1 MTAQVQPVR
10 FFEKRLACGTCVF
23 ESEFGFILNCNF
35 KKSGLFRVR
44 NLGGLKAHFGLG
56 FSLGD
61 ELGFAESLGNVEGE
75 PERRRAIS
83 YKNGPPPT
91 ATPSVPSTTQL
102 TPIQH
107 PIPDKRIGARAS
119 SNYNVAYR
127 ENLKRQITP
136 TQLMTEARPLPLGVP
151 AFRPIPKTATVPVA
165 QIAQRRSN
173 IAVDTPNPR
182 VRLNNKLVESY
193 SDPLK
198 SNRTFHVANPTVSQ
212 PLAVPAFQAMPNSVA
227 RLAAVTKSIT
237 SAEDRILH
245 THPNYLQ
252 FEEPKFD
259 LKDVTVEE
267 LAAAANVTVDTI
279 KHAIYVREQQ
289 MKAEHRAMLAAKLR
303 QEFVRT
309 STTAR
314 TTTTTTTT
322 SAPLPA
328 IKAPVMM
335 NWAQPQ
341 DALDNQNIRENVAF
355 ESKMSKVMNAPRE
368 YYPVGYDKNFDDN
381 FKSKV
386 DLPPT
391 SFSCGKQKHFPGLY
405 ADTDLGCM
413 VFHVCALTDDGLVRK
428 SFLCPESTLFDQ
440 TILKCNW
447 WFYVDCSASKSIYDS
462 NIPISKSYQLMKS
475 LTYFSKYNKNSDND
489 GGDSGL
495 DIQTLRDSMAEEEN
509 ESNARNVDSSSI
521 KVSDKARSFIIR
533 AEETTVAPVVLQNTV
548 INPTLETKRVQ
559 LTNEITPTKSDIE
572 ESTTVQIVTP
582 QPVYDRLAELK
593 AKLDSIKA
601 ASSQLTTTTQQTNEA

>member
-1 MTAQVQPVR
+1 
-10 FFEKRLACGTCVF
+10 
-23 ESEFGFILNCNF
+23 
-35 KKSGLFRVR
+35 
-44 NLGGLKAHFGLG
+44 
-56 FSLGD
+56 
-61 ELGFAESLGNVEGE
+61 
-75 PERRRAIS
+75 
-83 YKNGPPPT
+83 
-91 ATPSVPSTTQL
+91 
-102 TPIQH
+102 
-107 PIPDKRIGARAS
+107 
-119 SNYNVAYR
+119 
-127 ENLKRQITP
+127 
-136 TQLMTEARPLPLGVP
+136 
-151 AFRPIPKTATVPVA
+151 
-165 QIAQRRSN
+165 
-173 IAVDTPNPR
+173 
-182 VRLNNKLVESY
+182 
-193 SDPLK
+193 
-198 SNRTFHVANPTVSQ
+198 
-212 PLAVPAFQAMPNSVA
+212 
-227 RLAAVTKSIT
+227 
-237 SAEDRILH
+237 
-245 THPNYLQ
+245 
-252 FEEPKFD
+252 
-259 LKDVTVEE
+259 
-267 LAAAANVTVDTI
+267 
-279 KHAIYVREQQ
+279 
-289 MKAEHRAMLAAKLR
+289 
-303 QEFVRT
+303 
-309 STTAR
+309 
-314 TTTTTTTT
+314 
-322 SAPLPA
+322 
-328 IKAPVMM
+328 MM

>member
-1 MTAQVQPVR
+1 MN
-10 FFEKRLACGTCVF
+10 FFVIGFLIMQAARLACGTCVF

-83 YKNGPPPT
+83 YKNGPPPSAAGVMP
-91 ATPSVPSTTQL
+91 ATQKPPV
-102 TPIQH
+102 QH
-107 PIPDKRIGARAS
+107 PIPEKRIGARAS
-119 SNYNVAYR
+119 PNYNAAYR
-127 ENLKRQITP
+127 ENLKRQVAP

-165 QIAQRRSN
+165 QMAQRRTN
-173 IAVDTPNPR
+173 VAVDSPNPR
-182 VRLNNKLVESY
+182 VRLNNKLVEGY
-193 SDPLK
+193 SDPMN
-198 SNRTFHVANPTVSQ
+198 SNRTFHVANPSVSQ

-227 RLAAVTKSIT
+227 RLAAVTKSLT
-237 SAEDRILH
+237 NAEERIMH
-245 THPNYLQ
+245 GQPNYLQ

-267 LAAAANVTVDTI
+267 LASAANVTVDTI

-314 TTTTTTTT
+314 TTTTTTP
-322 SAPLPA
+322 APLPVAA
-328 IKAPVMM
+328 IKAPVM

-341 DALDNQNIRENVAF
+341 NELDSQNIKENVAF

-447 WFYVDCSASKSIYDS
+447 WFYVDCSASKSVYDS

-475 LTYFSKYNKNSDND
+475 LTYFSKYSKNADNE
-489 GGDSGL
+489 GGDGGL
-495 DIQTLRDSMAEEEN
+495 DIQTLKDSMAEEEN
-509 ESNARNVDSSSI
+509 SRARRVDSDDI
-521 KVSDKARSFIIR
+521 QVSDKARSFAIHV
-533 AEETTVAPVVLQNTV
+533 EDTTTAAPEKVQSDV
-548 INPTLETKRVQ
+548 ISPTLETRRVE
-559 LTNEITPTKSDIE
+559 LNNDIKTTEDDLPEITTAVDI
-572 ESTTVQIVTP
+572 ITP

-601 ASSQLTTTTQQTNEA
+601 ANSQTTTQETNEA

>member
-1 MTAQVQPVR
+1 MN
-10 FFEKRLACGTCVF
+10 FFVI
-23 ESEFGFILNCNF
+23 GFLIMQAA
-35 KKSGLFRVR
+35 S
-44 NLGGLKAHFGLG
+44 

-83 YKNGPPPT
+83 YKNGPPPSAAGVMP
-91 ATPSVPSTTQL
+91 ATQKPPV
-102 TPIQH
+102 QH
-107 PIPDKRIGARAS
+107 PIPEKRIGARAS
-119 SNYNVAYR
+119 PNYNAAYR
-127 ENLKRQITP
+127 ENLKRQVAP

-165 QIAQRRSN
+165 QMAQRRTN
-173 IAVDTPNPR
+173 VAVDSPNPR
-182 VRLNNKLVESY
+182 VRLNNKLVEGY
-193 SDPLK
+193 SDPMN
-198 SNRTFHVANPTVSQ
+198 SNRTFHVANPSVSQ

-227 RLAAVTKSIT
+227 RLAAVTKSLT
-237 SAEDRILH
+237 NAEERIMH
-245 THPNYLQ
+245 GQPNYLQ

-267 LAAAANVTVDTI
+267 LASAANVTVDTI

-314 TTTTTTTT
+314 TTTTTTP
-322 SAPLPA
+322 APLPVAA
-328 IKAPVMM
+328 IKAPVM

-341 DALDNQNIRENVAF
+341 NELDSQNIKENVAF

-447 WFYVDCSASKSIYDS
+447 WFYVDCSASKSVYDS

-475 LTYFSKYNKNSDND
+475 LTYFSKYSKNADNE
-489 GGDSGL
+489 GGDGGL
-495 DIQTLRDSMAEEEN
+495 DIQTLKDSMAEEEN
-509 ESNARNVDSSSI
+509 SRARRVDSDDI
-521 KVSDKARSFIIR
+521 QVSDKARSFAIHV
-533 AEETTVAPVVLQNTV
+533 EDTTTAAPEKVQSDV
-548 INPTLETKRVQ
+548 ISPTLETRRVE
-559 LTNEITPTKSDIE
+559 LNNDIKTTEDDLPEITTAVDI
-572 ESTTVQIVTP
+572 ITP

-601 ASSQLTTTTQQTNEA
+601 ANSQTTTQETNEA

>member
-1 MTAQVQPVR
+1 MN
-10 FFEKRLACGTCVF
+10 FFVI
-23 ESEFGFILNCNF
+23 GFLIMQAA
-35 KKSGLFRVR
+35 S
-44 NLGGLKAHFGLG
+44 

-83 YKNGPPPT
+83 YKNGPPPSAAGVMP
-91 ATPSVPSTTQL
+91 ATQQPPV
-102 TPIQH
+102 QH
-107 PIPDKRIGARAS
+107 PIPEKRIGARAS
-119 SNYNVAYR
+119 ANYNVAYR
-127 ENLKRQITP
+127 ENLKRQIAP

-151 AFRPIPKTATVPVA
+151 AFRPIPKTATVPIA
-165 QIAQRRSN
+165 QIAQRRTN
-173 IAVDTPNPR
+173 IAVDSPNPR
-182 VRLNNKLVESY
+182 VRHNNKLVESY
-193 SDPLK
+193 SDPIT
-198 SNRTFHVANPTVSQ
+198 SNRTFHVANPSVSQ

-227 RLAAVTKSIT
+227 RLAAVTKSLT
-237 SAEDRILH
+237 NAEERIMH
-245 THPNYLQ
+245 GHPNYLQ

-267 LAAAANVTVDTI
+267 LASAANVSVDTI

-314 TTTTTTTT
+314 TTTTTTP
-322 SAPLPA
+322 APLAVPA
-328 IKAPVMM
+328 MKAPVM

-341 DALDNQNIRENVAF
+341 NELENVAF

-447 WFYVDCSASKSIYDS
+447 WFYVDCSASKSVYDS

-475 LTYFSKYNKNSDND
+475 LTYFSKYSQNTDNES
-489 GGDSGL
+489 GNGGL
-495 DIQTLRDSMAEEEN
+495 DIQTLKDSMAEEEN
-509 ESNARNVDSSSI
+509 VRAGRVDSDDI
-521 KVSDKARSFIIR
+521 HVSNKARSFAIQVEDTTTTA
-533 AEETTVAPVVLQNTV
+533 AEKAQSDA
-548 INPTLETKRVQ
+548 ISPTLETRRVE
-559 LTNEITPTKSDIE
+559 LNNEITTMTSDLPEI
-572 ESTTVQIVTP
+572 TTAVDVITP
-582 QPVYDRLAELK
+582 QPVYDHLAELK

-601 ASSQLTTTTQQTNEA
+601 ANSQTTTQETNEA

>member
-1 MTAQVQPVR
+1 MN
-10 FFEKRLACGTCVF
+10 FFVIGFLIMQAARLACGTCVF

-83 YKNGPPPT
+83 YKNGPPPSAVGVIP
-91 ATPSVPSTTQL
+91 ATQQPPV
-102 TPIQH
+102 QH

-119 SNYNVAYR
+119 PNYNAAYR
-127 ENLKRQITP
+127 DNLKRQIAP

-165 QIAQRRSN
+165 QMAQRRTN
-173 IAVDTPNPR
+173 IAVDSPNPR
-182 VRLNNKLVESY
+182 VRHNNKLVESY
-193 SDPLK
+193 SDPMMA
-198 SNRTFHVANPTVSQ
+198 NRTFHVANPSISQ

-227 RLAAVTKSIT
+227 HLTAVTRSIT
-237 SAEDRILH
+237 NAEDRIMH
-245 THPNYLQ
+245 AHPNYLQ

-267 LAAAANVTVDTI
+267 LASAANVTVDTI

-314 TTTTTTTT
+314 TTTTTTTP
-322 SAPLPA
+322 APLPVA
-328 IKAPVMM
+328 AVKAPAMM

-341 DALDNQNIRENVAF
+341 NELDNQDVKENVAF

-447 WFYVDCSASKSIYDS
+447 WFYVDCSASKSVYDS

-475 LTYFSKYNKNSDND
+475 LTYFSKYSKNADNEDSD
-489 GGDSGL
+489 GGL
-495 DIQTLRDSMAEEEN
+495 NIQTLKDSMAEEEN
-509 ESNARNVDSSSI
+509 SRARRVDI
-521 KVSDKARSFIIR
+521 DDIEVSDKARSFALQTEATTTAA
-533 AEETTVAPVVLQNTV
+533 AEKAQDDV
-548 INPTLETKRVQ
+548 IGPTLETRRVQ
-559 LTNEITPTKSDIE
+559 LNNEITSTASDFVD
-572 ESTTVQIVTP
+572 STTAVDIITP

-593 AKLDSIKA
+593 AKLDSIRA
-601 ASSQLTTTTQQTNEA
+601 ANSQITTHQTNEA

>member
-1 MTAQVQPVR
+1 MN
-10 FFEKRLACGTCVF
+10 FFVI
-23 ESEFGFILNCNF
+23 GFLIMQAA
-35 KKSGLFRVR
+35 R
-44 NLGGLKAHFGLG
+44 

-75 PERRRAIS
+75 PERRRAIN
-83 YKNGPPPT
+83 YKNGPPPSPN
-91 ATPSVPSTTQL
+91 ALGLVAPTQQA
-102 TPIQH
+102 PVQH
-107 PIPDKRIGARAS
+107 PIPEKRIGARAS
-119 SNYNVAYR
+119 PTYSATYR
-127 ENLKRQITP
+127 ESVMRPMASN
-136 TQLMTEARPLPLGVP
+136 QLMTEARPLPLGVP

-165 QIAQRRSN
+165 QIAQRRTN

-182 VRLNNKLVESY
+182 VRLNNQLVESY
-193 SDPLK
+193 PEGVN
-198 SNRTFHVANPTVSQ
+198 SNRTFHVANPIVSQ
-212 PLAVPAFQAMPNSVA
+212 PVAVPAFQAMPSSVA
-227 RLAAVTKSIT
+227 RLAAAATKSIT
-237 SAEDRILH
+237 NAEERILH
-245 THPNYLQ
+245 NHPNYLQ
-252 FEEPKFD
+252 FEEPRLD

-322 SAPLPA
+322 TPA
-328 IKAPVMM
+328 YRAPVMM
-335 NWAQPQ
+335 NWAQQTQ
-341 DALDNQNIRENVAF
+341 DVFERQNVKENVAF

-447 WFYVDCSASKSIYDS
+447 WFYVDCSASKSVYDS

-475 LTYFSKYNKNSDND
+475 LTYFSKYNQNSDND
-489 GGDSGL
+489 GGDGGL
-495 DIQTLRDSMAEEEN
+495 DIQTLKDSMAEEEN
-509 ESNARNVDSSSI
+509 GRARRVDSS
-521 KVSDKARSFIIR
+521 KVEISQKSRSFIIR
-533 AEETTVAPVVLQNTV
+533 AEETTTEPVKSANDGEENANAKT
-548 INPTLETKRVQ
+548 EEMQ
-559 LTNEITPTKSDIE
+559 LTNEITTPTTASSVE
-572 ESTTVQIVTP
+572 ESTAVDIIQP
-582 QPVYDRLAELK
+582 QPIYDRLAELK
-593 AKLDSIKA
+593 AKLDIIKA
-601 ASSQLTTTTQQTNEA
+601 ANSQITTQQTNEA

>member
-1 MTAQVQPVR
+1 MN
-10 FFEKRLACGTCVF
+10 FFVI
-23 ESEFGFILNCNF
+23 GFLIMQAA
-35 KKSGLFRVR
+35 S
-44 NLGGLKAHFGLG
+44 

-83 YKNGPPPT
+83 YKNGPPPSAVGVIP
-91 ATPSVPSTTQL
+91 ATQQPPV
-102 TPIQH
+102 QH

-119 SNYNVAYR
+119 PNYNAAYR
-127 ENLKRQITP
+127 DNLKRQIAP

-165 QIAQRRSN
+165 QIAQRRTN
-173 IAVDTPNPR
+173 IAVDSPNPR
-182 VRLNNKLVESY
+182 VRHNNKLVESY
-193 SDPLK
+193 SDPMMA
-198 SNRTFHVANPTVSQ
+198 NRTFHVANPSISQ

-227 RLAAVTKSIT
+227 HLTAVTRSIT
-237 SAEDRILH
+237 NAEDRIMH
-245 THPNYLQ
+245 AHPNYLQ

-267 LAAAANVTVDTI
+267 LASAANVTVDTI

-314 TTTTTTTT
+314 TTTTTTTP
-322 SAPLPA
+322 APLPVA
-328 IKAPVMM
+328 AVKAPAMM

-341 DALDNQNIRENVAF
+341 NELDNQDVKENVAF

-447 WFYVDCSASKSIYDS
+447 WFYVDCSASKSVYDS

-475 LTYFSKYNKNSDND
+475 LTYFSKYSKNADNEDSD
-489 GGDSGL
+489 GGL
-495 DIQTLRDSMAEEEN
+495 NIQTLKDSMAEEEN
-509 ESNARNVDSSSI
+509 SRARRVDI
-521 KVSDKARSFIIR
+521 DDIEVSDKARSFALQTEATTTAA
-533 AEETTVAPVVLQNTV
+533 AEKAQDDV
-548 INPTLETKRVQ
+548 IGPTLETRRVQ
-559 LTNEITPTKSDIE
+559 LNNEITSTASDFVD
-572 ESTTVQIVTP
+572 STTAVDIITP

-593 AKLDSIKA
+593 AKLDSIRA
-601 ASSQLTTTTQQTNEA
+601 ANSQITTHQTNEA

>member
-1 MTAQVQPVR
+1 MN
-10 FFEKRLACGTCVF
+10 FFVIGFLIMQAARLACGTCVF

-83 YKNGPPPT
+83 YKNGPPPSN
-91 ATPSVPSTTQL
+91 AAGVLPATQL
-102 TPIQH
+102 APGQH

-119 SNYNVAYR
+119 PTYSATYR
-127 ENLKRQITP
+127 ENVKRP
-136 TQLMTEARPLPLGVP
+136 AAPKQLMTEARPLPLGVP

-165 QIAQRRSN
+165 QIAQRRTN
-173 IAVDTPNPR
+173 IAVDTTNPR

-193 SDPLK
+193 SGPVN

-212 PLAVPAFQAMPNSVA
+212 PIAVPVFQAMPSSVA
-227 RLAAVTKSIT
+227 RLAAATKSIAN
-237 SAEDRILH
+237 AEERIMH
-245 THPNYLQ
+245 SHPNYLQ

-267 LAAAANVTVDTI
+267 LASAANVTVDTI

-314 TTTTTTTT
+314 TTTTTTPVPV
-322 SAPLPA
+322 AA
-328 IKAPVMM
+328 IRAPVMM
-335 NWAQPQ
+335 NWPQAQ
-341 DALDNQNIRENVAF
+341 DAFENQNVKENVAF

-428 SFLCPESTLFDQ
+428 SFLCPENTLFDQ

-447 WFYVDCSASKSIYDS
+447 WFYVDCSTSKSVYDS

-475 LTYFSKYNKNSDND
+475 LTYFSKYNQNSDND
-489 GGDSGL
+489 GGDGGL
-495 DIQTLRDSMAEEEN
+495 DIQTLKDSMAEEEN
-509 ESNARNVDSSSI
+509 GKAHRFSE
-521 KVSDKARSFIIR
+521 KARSFIIR
-533 AEETTVAPVVLQNTV
+533 ADETTAVPEQATNSGASAG
-548 INPTLETKRVQ
+548 LETESMQ
-559 LTNEITPTKSDIE
+559 LIKEVTPTASNVEEITTEDI
-572 ESTTVQIVTP
+572 ITP
-582 QPVYDRLAELK
+582 QPIYDRLAELK

-601 ASSQLTTTTQQTNEA
+601 AHSQLTTEQTNEA

>member
-1 MTAQVQPVR
+1 MN
-10 FFEKRLACGTCVF
+10 FFVI
-23 ESEFGFILNCNF
+23 GFLIMQAA
-35 KKSGLFRVR
+35 S
-44 NLGGLKAHFGLG
+44 

-83 YKNGPPPT
+83 YKNGPPPSN
-91 ATPSVPSTTQL
+91 AAGVLPATQL
-102 TPIQH
+102 APGQH

-119 SNYNVAYR
+119 PTYSATYR
-127 ENLKRQITP
+127 ENVKRP
-136 TQLMTEARPLPLGVP
+136 AAPKQLMTEARPLPLGVP

-165 QIAQRRSN
+165 QIAQRRTN
-173 IAVDTPNPR
+173 IAVDTTNPR

-193 SDPLK
+193 SGPVN

-212 PLAVPAFQAMPNSVA
+212 PIAVPVFQAMPSSVA
-227 RLAAVTKSIT
+227 RLAAATKSIAN
-237 SAEDRILH
+237 AEERIMH
-245 THPNYLQ
+245 SHPNYLQ

-267 LAAAANVTVDTI
+267 LASAANVTVDTI

-314 TTTTTTTT
+314 TTTTTTPVPV
-322 SAPLPA
+322 AA
-328 IKAPVMM
+328 IRAPVMM
-335 NWAQPQ
+335 NWPQAQ
-341 DALDNQNIRENVAF
+341 DAFENQNVKENVAF

-428 SFLCPESTLFDQ
+428 SFLCPENTLFDQ

-447 WFYVDCSASKSIYDS
+447 WFYVDCSTSKSVYDS

-475 LTYFSKYNKNSDND
+475 LTYFSKYNQNSDND
-489 GGDSGL
+489 GGDGGL
-495 DIQTLRDSMAEEEN
+495 DIQTLKDSMAEEEN
-509 ESNARNVDSSSI
+509 GKAHRFSE
-521 KVSDKARSFIIR
+521 KARSFIIR
-533 AEETTVAPVVLQNTV
+533 ADETTAVPEQATNSGASAG
-548 INPTLETKRVQ
+548 LETESMQ
-559 LTNEITPTKSDIE
+559 LIKEVTPTASNVEEITTEDI
-572 ESTTVQIVTP
+572 ITP
-582 QPVYDRLAELK
+582 QPIYDRLAELK

-601 ASSQLTTTTQQTNEA
+601 AHSQLTTEQTNEA